1 MRNNYIYAKIILGD
15 NYVKKIFINF
25 KCNFLNWL

>member
-25 KCNFLNWL
+25 KCYIPDWL